1 MMKNRTFWDGMA
13 VGAAAGMM
21 LGMAMLMRR
30 RREATPM
37 ERTKV
42 AMGRTARQAMR
53 RAHGAWSHMAGR
65 FSD

>member
-13 VGAAAGMM
+13 VGAAAGMI
-21 LGMAMLMRR
+21 GMAMVMMR

-37 ERTKV
+37 ERTKMV
-42 AMGRTARQAMR
+42 VGRTARQAMK
-53 RAHGAWSHMAGR
+53 RARGAWNNMAGR